1 MSLGEQ
7 TLIILNLSSHAPEE
21 LHLDLT
27 MTENLWE
34 MLHVWL

>member
-7 TLIILNLSSHAPEE
+7 MLIILNLTSHAPEE

-27 MTENLWE
+27 TTEN
-34 MLHVWL
+34 LHVWL